1 MNLKNIVKKNICRNY
16 SKLKIEDLN
25 LQPKR
30 GPFLLQLMTFINL
43 DLSEFKL
50 PNPIFRT
57 SSPCQVAWSRFFG
70 KARRFPPQKRKRWSR
85 KDCLGFNHDFFS
97 GRQRLLWMEMPVK
110 QTATCPPP
118 KKNEWF
124 GSSDRFASF
133 LGQFGP
139 GFSDVFATDFRDF
152 YGCKGVSPPIIWKTC
167 ASQNWESFSPQK
179 SEVITTNPHSKWRE
193 FLFKRNLI
201 WNHHEDDILQAQRSW
216 KYSKTIRNIRTSS
229 LFAQLLSFCSAVTV
243 IENHFIIGPDS

>member
-85 KDCLGFNHDFFS
+85 KDCLGFNHYFF
-97 GRQRLLWMEMPVK
+97 K
-110 QTATCPPP
+110 KATAVVNGNAWNKETQPPP

-124 GSSDRFASF
+124 GSSDPF
-133 LGQFGP
+133 LFGAK
-139 GFSDVFATDFRDF
+139 GLVSDVFAMDFRDF

-167 ASQNWESFSPQK
+167 ESQIGNHFSPK
-179 SEVITTNPHSKWRE
+179 IWGNNHHPHSKWRE